1 MHLHEYCECS
11 YRYAVHMA
19 NYGDCKHGTVLVC
32 DGIRSV
38 HLSDLLSIS
47 YTINCMLRILAY
59 SQFRSRDGGGCL
71 YPVIQWKTAASVVQA
86 LKAAN

>member
-1 MHLHEYCECS
+1 MNTVNAAIDMLYIWLIMEIASMGQYL
-11 YRYAVHMA
+11 YVMVFAVFICLTSSL
-19 NYGDCKHGTVLVC
+19 YL
-32 DGIRSV
+32 I
-38 HLSDLLSIS
+38 
-47 YTINCMLRILAY
+47 TINCMLRILAY